1 MTDHL
6 VPVTVTL
13 GPFLC
18 HVQACQVEHLFQR
31 AVTGKHT
38 FCLCH
43 FPVLAVQPFNHVC
56 RVHYAPDFIRE
67 LEEGTDVFP
76 VVLPV
81 ADGIGIFPPPLLPDV
96 RQRVQSRFPAWG
108 IVHRLEVRREL
119 LQVAIVMSLK
129 PSLRRV

>member
-1 MTDHL
+1 MAGR
-6 VPVTVTL
+6 VV
-13 GPFLC
+13 GFLDFLIS
-18 HVQACQVEHLFQR
+18 V
-31 AVTGKHT
+31 
-38 FCLCH
+38 
-43 FPVLAVQPFNHVC
+43 AVQSGVWYNLN
-56 RVHYAPDFIRE
+56 I
-67 LEEGTDVFP
+67 
-76 VVLPV
+76 V